1 MLQSMRSQRV
11 RHDLA
16 TEQQQKTWNCRY
28 LFEVLIS
35 ILLGTYP
42 EVEFLDHMV
51 ALSKDL
57 NRHFSKDTYKRS
69 KKYMKKMLSSTRK
82 CKSIPGNIFSF
93 MLGWLV

>member
-1 MLQSMRSQRV
+1 MLQSMGSQRV

-16 TEQQQKTWNCRY
+16 ILQQQKTWNCRY

-35 ILLGTYP
+35 ILLGTHP

-57 NRHFSKDTYKRS
+57 NRHFSKDTYERS
-69 KKYMKKMLSSTRK
+69 NKYMKKCSAA
-82 CKSIPGNIFSF
+82 
-93 MLGWLV
+93 LGTANQYQEIYSHTC

>member
-1 MLQSMRSQRV
+1 MLQSMGSQRV
-11 RHDLA
+11 RHGLA

-57 NRHFSKDTYKRS
+57 NRHFSKDTYKRCN
-69 KKYMKKMLSSTRK
+69 KCMKKCPAAL
-82 CKSIPGNIFSF
+82 GNENQCQEIYSHTC
-93 MLGWLV
+93 